1 MTQGGFLDV
10 HIDFARNPK
19 LSLVRRVNVLVY
31 LNDDWQED
39 WGGSLELWRTLSD
52 GPVQSI
58 VPLMNRMAV
67 FSTPGAPHGHPK
79 PITAP
84 AGRSRLCFSAYYF
97 TSPDT
102 EDAPT
107 ESHGVLFSAAPEG
120 NKWVETAKRLVPPLA
135 IDGAK
140 SVRRELRR
148 RRAR

>member
-1 MTQGGFLDV
+1 M
-10 HIDFARNPK
+10 
-19 LSLVRRVNVLVY
+19 LVY

-120 NKWVETAKRLVPPLA
+120 TS
-135 IDGAK
+135 G
-140 SVRRELRR
+140 SRR
-148 RRAR
+148 RRGWFRRWRSTAQSPFGVNCAAAAPADAQSLAAALRST